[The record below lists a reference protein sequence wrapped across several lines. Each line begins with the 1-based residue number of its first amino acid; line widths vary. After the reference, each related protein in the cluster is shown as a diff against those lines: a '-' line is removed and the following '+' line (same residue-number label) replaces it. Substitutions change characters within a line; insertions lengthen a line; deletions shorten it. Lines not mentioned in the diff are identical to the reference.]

1 MLGFKNIGSTAQT
14 EKFLKSLSNGP
25 GLINDLDKYGKMG
38 VDALS
43 RATPTESG
51 RTARSWE
58 YRITRNGTLTS
69 IEWYNTNT
77 PDGFPIAI
85 MLQYGHGTGT
95 GGWVS
100 GYDYI
105 NPAMRPIFD
114 KIADE
119 VWKKVKNA

>member
-1 MLGFKNIGSTAQT
+1 MLSVKDTGSTART
-14 EKFLKSLSNGP
+14 EKFLNALSNKSDILG
-25 GLINDLDKYGKMG
+25 DLHKYGKMG

-51 RTARSWE
+51 LTARSWE
-58 YRITRNGTLTS
+58 YKITTANGRTS

-77 PDGFPIAI
+77 PNGFPVAL

-114 KIADE
+114 KIADDI
-119 VWKKVKNA
+119 WKKVKNV